1 MVVVVVLFVVPV
13 TLDCFLV
20 LLLENGDR
28 ELNEEIKDELL
39 FFFPGVEN
47 VVGSGKSGKL
57 NGRVEGRWSGLF
69 SMGCRGGG
77 EDG

>member
-1 MVVVVVLFVVPV
+1 MVVVVLFVTV
-13 TLDCFLV
+13 TFDRFLV
-20 LLLENGDR
+20 LRLENGDL

-77 EDG
+77 EGG